1 MHALASRF
9 PAPHL
14 TRMLLGRGALFWLL
28 MRAMLLVVGLGGGG
42 TPAVSGLNPLAAFVL
57 ILTVGALGV
66 LESRRLNEHRFF
78 ANLGVS
84 PVTTGV
90 LGAVPAVL
98 GEAIVAMVTRP

>member
-1 MHALASRF
+1 M
-9 PAPHL
+9 
-14 TRMLLGRGALFWLL
+14 T
-28 MRAMLLVVGLGGGG
+28 
-42 TPAVSGLNPLAAFVL
+42 PLAAFVL
-57 ILTVGALGV
+57 IVTVGALAV

-84 PVTTGV
+84 PATTGV